1 MVSYLVDNK
10 FTLKVIYLKFKS
22 SILNLIY
29 LTIPCCFLHSDNM
42 IFVYLIPIKIRAPL
56 IFAHLACAKI
66 KGSKFAQYECAK
78 IKGRRE
84 NATNE

>member
-1 MVSYLVDNK
+1 MISEATKLKAKYRLGIVDETKLSKDRNVRSV
-10 FTLKVIYLKFKS
+10 TVR
-22 SILNLIY
+22 
-29 LTIPCCFLHSDNM
+29 
-42 IFVYLIPIKIRAPL
+42 YLIPIKIRAPL

-78 IKGRRE
+78 IKGKRK